1 MATSDDVHMGDAAT
15 SKPINANDY
24 TDLLQTPHTDAFAF
38 SETEQFALQLYDQL
52 RELELEKSLL
62 EAHVKD
68 VSDVSALSDD
78 VLHEHLMAAEREAM
92 EAKAKFEIRNK
103 VSQNVLIMDPVLKAV
118 HGGQHHTVEKRL
130 LPLISENDAVSMV
143 HGLLTT
149 KLANTQRILSAAE
162 RGNIATNKE
171 NRNQSRTVLELAEEA
186 KAQSIEDIG
195 NLSLREQVGK
205 AEANVKESRKRTAI
219 IKGILSAMIVGSGIN
234 WAADEE
240 LRELVMDDEEAG

>member
-1 MATSDDVHMGDAAT
+1 MATSNDVSVGDAAT
-15 SKPINANDY
+15 AKAINANDY

-38 SETEQFALQLYDQL
+38 SEAEQFALQLNDQL

-62 EAHVKD
+62 EAHAKD
-68 VSDVSALSDD
+68 MSDVSELSDG
-78 VLHEHLMAAEREAM
+78 VLHEHLMTAEREAM
-92 EAKAKFEIRNK
+92 EAKAKFEIRNRI
-103 VSQNVLIMDPVLKAV
+103 SRNVLIMDPVLKAV

-130 LPLISENDAVSMV
+130 LPLISENDALSMV

-149 KLANTQRILSAAE
+149 KLANTQRALSAAE
-162 RGNIATNKE
+162 RRNIITNKE
-171 NRNQSRTVLELAEEA
+171 NRNQSRTVLALAEEV
-186 KAQSIEDIG
+186 KAQSIEDIS
-195 NLSLREQVGK
+195 NPSLREQVEK
-205 AEANVKESRKRTAI
+205 AEKNVKESRKRTAI

>member
-1 MATSDDVHMGDAAT
+1 MATPNHVLMGDGAT
-15 SKPINANDY
+15 AKAIDANDY
-24 TDLLQTPHTDAFAF
+24 TDLLQTPHSDAFAF

-68 VSDVSALSDD
+68 D
-78 VLHEHLMAAEREAM
+78 VLHEHLMTAEREAL
-92 EAKAKFEIRNK
+92 EAKAKLEIRNRI
-103 VSQNVLIMDPVLKAV
+103 SHNVLIMDPVLKAV

-130 LPLISENDAVSMV
+130 LPLISENDALSMV
-143 HGLLTT
+143 HGMLTT
-149 KLANTQRILSAAE
+149 KLANTQRALSVAE
-162 RGNIATNKE
+162 RGNIVLNEE
-171 NRNQSRTVLELAEEA
+171 NRDRSRTVLRLAEEV

-195 NLSLREQVGK
+195 NPSLREQVEK
-205 AEANVKESRKRTAI
+205 AEKNVKESRKRTAT